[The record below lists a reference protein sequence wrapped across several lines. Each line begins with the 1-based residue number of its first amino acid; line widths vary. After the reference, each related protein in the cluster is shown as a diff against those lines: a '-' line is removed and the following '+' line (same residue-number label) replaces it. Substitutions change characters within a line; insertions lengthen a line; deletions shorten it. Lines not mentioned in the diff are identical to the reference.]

1 MAVSLYVVILRSVGA
16 DGGPD
21 GWGDKW
27 QQRYVVSRLTLYA
40 QICCAVESSS
50 I

>member
-1 MAVSLYVVILRSVGA
+1 MAVSLYVVMLRSVGA

-21 GWGDKW
+21 GWGWGNDLLPK
-27 QQRYVVSRLTLYA
+27 THDA
-40 QICCAVESSS
+40 MIN